1 MKRVIFVALAA
12 MISLSACGPA
22 TPAQP
27 TDDPRLTAEALVGT
41 IVAQTLQ
48 AIPTATPIPPTET
61 PLPPSATPTSTMQ
74 APAVPSET
82 PTPTQELAVWTAT
95 AVEYGPNFVRL
106 KLINSS
112 TLGCYWVQFA
122 GGENYSASVCS
133 VSFIYI
139 RKGSYAYVVYFGL
152 QRTFEGGITL
162 SHKDQHAFEVFDDQ
176 VKFIT
181 P

>member
-1 MKRVIFVALAA
+1 MKHVILVALIA
-12 MISLSACGPA
+12 MISLTACGPA
-22 TPAQP
+22 AQVTPTA
-27 TDDPRLTAEALVGT
+27 DPQLTAEAMVDT
-41 IVAQTLQ
+41 IVAQTMQ
-48 AIPTATPIPPTET
+48 AMPTATPLPPTATATLLPPTATPTET
-61 PLPPSATPTSTMQ
+61 PGIPTDT
-74 APAVPSET
+74 A
-82 PTPTQELAVWTAT
+82 TPTQELAVWTPT

-162 SHKDQHAFEVFDDQ
+162 SHKDQHAFEVFDDR
-176 VKFIT
+176 VKFVI